1 MALNQL
7 AIILYHGC
15 SMPVFATSKSEEKS
29 ATYRHM
35 DLIHFLYILFP
46 FFLASITV
54 YRQAYASNKQLQ

>member
-1 MALNQL
+1 MALNQM

-29 ATYRHM
+29 ATYRH
-35 DLIHFLYILFP
+35 ILFP